1 MKVILRSFINGVL
14 TIVPIILVVYVVF
27 KTFMFLDSILGNVLK
42 PYLQND
48 YIPGIGLLA
57 TFALITI
64 LGWMSTKFL
73 TGTIIRLLDRM
84 LENIPI
90 VKTIYS
96 VIKDTFHSFLG
107 EKKSFSKVALIT
119 IPGTDIKS
127 IGFVTTEDLE
137 SFYNPLKDYTAV
149 YIQQT
154 FQIAGVT
161 LLIPKDQIEI
171 IDVKAEDA
179 MKFILSGG
187 MTSKSD
193 KQGLKTNLTSLIKR
207 VIISDYF
214 TTSILMF

>member
-57 TFALITI
+57 TFALITV

-73 TGTIIRLLDRM
+73 TGTIIRLLDRL

-127 IGFVTTEDLE
+127 IGFITTEDLE

-187 MTSKSD
+187 MTSKNE
-193 KQGLKTNLTSLIKR
+193 KNGLKTNPHSTNNNEG
-207 VIISDYF
+207 
-214 TTSILMF
+214 TE